1 MRYIVPIV
9 ILLFALSRGTQ
20 RVLTS
25 LALNSLDGW
34 SVTALSLSFACLIWL
49 PIAWWRKW
57 LVFDKN
63 LWLRSLPLGVVNIA
77 IPAIAFTFAQLF
89 VTAGVAALFVA
100 FLPVVVAILG
110 WVFLKEKLSAKV
122 WVGIFLAT
130 IGVTVLTLGK
140 NGALDVTNWWAGV
153 GLLALG
159 VLSAA
164 IVYVGWRKLLSE
176 RPAVELLAPQLVIST
191 LCVIPLA
198 FIFGKVTVP
207 SVEVFF
213 LLGALGTVNYIIPQI
228 AMFWLLVRTTAV
240 RSSLANYLAPVFAII
255 LGAIIL
261 DQPITW
267 VIMSGGILIILGAVF
282 VNTAKLK
289 K

>member
-1 MRYIVPIV
+1 MRYMVAIV
-9 ILLFALSRGTQ
+9 ILVFALSRGTQ

-25 LALNSLDGW
+25 LALDSLDGW

-49 PIAWWRKW
+49 PIAWYRKW
-57 LVFDKN
+57 LVFDKS
-63 LWLRSLPLGVVNIA
+63 LWLRSIPLGIVNIT
-77 IPAIAFTFAQLF
+77 IPAVAFTFAQLF

-110 WVFLKEKLSAKV
+110 WVFLRERLSIKV
-122 WVGIFLAT
+122 WVGVFLAT
-130 IGVTVLTLGK
+130 VGVAVLTVGK
-140 NGALDVTNWWAGV
+140 NGALDVSNWWAGI
-153 GLLALG
+153 GLLAVG

-191 LCVIPLA
+191 LCVLPLA
-198 FIFGKVTVP
+198 FLLGDMNIP
-207 SVEVFF
+207 SIEIWF

-255 LGAIIL
+255 LGALVL
-261 DQPITW
+261 DQTITW
-267 VIMSGGILIILGAVF
+267 LIIVGGILIILGAVF